1 MLSKDHDSVPQN
13 SNSVPQNSSSGSEA
27 SPQLETFLQSESI
40 PDFSE
45 AAERVWHRLELRGF
59 EPLRPKGRVFSSE
72 RVLAVFSGRGQGIA
86 AVAVVAV
93 VLGATLMIMHGTS
106 GFSRVMY
113 TGTAVDQ
120 EEVHA
125 AAALSV
131 DDILRLLADGREVP
145 PVTIQ
150 IPHSGPFEMR
160 GGPAIR
166 AGTESIS
173 VPERSM
179 GSGTNQVFN

>member
-1 MLSKDHDSVPQN
+1 MLSKDYDSVPQN
-13 SNSVPQNSSSGSEA
+13 SNSVPQDSGSGSEA
-27 SPQLETFLQSESI
+27 SRSLETFLQSESI
-40 PDFSE
+40 PDFSA

-59 EPLRPKGRVFSSE
+59 EPLRSKGRVFSSE
-72 RVLAVFSGRGQGIA
+72 RVLAVYSGRGQGIA
-86 AVAVVAV
+86 AVAVLAV
-93 VLGATLMIMHGTS
+93 VLGATLMMMHGTS

-113 TGTAVDQ
+113 TGTAGDQ
-120 EEVHA
+120 EEVYA

-150 IPHSGPFEMR
+150 IPHSGPFQMR

-166 AGTESIS
+166 AGAEGIL
-173 VPERSM
+173 VPERSIE
-179 GSGTNQVFN
+179 SGTIQDFN